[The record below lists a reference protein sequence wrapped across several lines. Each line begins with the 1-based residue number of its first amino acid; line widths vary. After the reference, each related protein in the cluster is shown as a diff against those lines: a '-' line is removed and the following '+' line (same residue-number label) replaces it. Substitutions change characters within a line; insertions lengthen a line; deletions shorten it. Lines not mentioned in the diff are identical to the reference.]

1 MIHGDTFAAV
11 RILLSQSRKSRKS
24 HSSKLLNLNPEPE
37 TKELGLFKLYYF
49 SFFNSSFNLLVILR
63 VGKQLQA
70 LTVAAFRL
78 IPLNRVN
85 RFWMVGES
93 PLAASHL
100 FNMFYLHAGGALARK
115 FTVLLKILQLYPSIQ
130 TQTDF

>member
-1 MIHGDTFAAV
+1 M
-11 RILLSQSRKSRKS
+11 RILLSQSRKSRNS
-24 HSSKLLNLNPEPE
+24 HSSKLLNLNPE

-70 LTVAAFRL
+70 LNVAAFRL

-85 RFWMVGES
+85 RFWM
-93 PLAASHL
+93 
-100 FNMFYLHAGGALARK
+100 GGG
-115 FTVLLKILQLYPSIQ
+115 
-130 TQTDF
+130 